1 MHTHTHIHS
10 CIRGGVGDLLDILQ
24 HVGQGELANSYKVIN
39 NRLIQARLIYN
50 VGLFVLPTAFGVI
63 FS

>member
-1 MHTHTHIHS
+1 MNS
-10 CIRGGVGDLLDILQ
+10 PAAIRVTNFAGKAGNPAPMYMPSSLPENVAGGMVG
-24 HVGQGELANSYKVIN
+24 
-39 NRLIQARLIYN
+39 RLIYN

>member
-10 CIRGGVGDLLDILQ
+10 CIRGGVGDSLDILQ
-24 HVGQGELANSYKVIN
+24 HVGQGELANSCKAIN